1 MNTAVIQSVDVL
13 AGKEIVCMGLCFNKK
28 LPLLSCQFDG
38 GERRGQDKT

>member
-28 LPLLSCQFDG
+28 RPLLSCQFDG
-38 GERRGQDKT
+38 GERRGKDKT